1 MLISFRIMIKKV
13 IYISISLILLLLVVN
28 YITNNKSWVIKF
40 YVDQGENQSRTLI
53 YIKGNHMKLVT
64 KDYTYLY
71 NSVSK
76 TISFINKKD
85 NNYWLGN
92 VSDFRKAVTRMK
104 IQNDNDFL
112 LNDVSFLRNL
122 NSIDKKNF
130 QEMMNRRTGKNPLI
144 PDYSIFD
151 NFNIISTPNFTS
163 VGEYAVRKY
172 EVRHSGKVL
181 EEVWIAENLLSH
193 MGWNMIDFKD
203 FLEVFFF
210 HSGVAPYFNLNSYI
224 KVRKNGLPLK
234 TIIFNGKEKTIITM
248 DYASKTRLN
257 EDDFSIPKNF
267 NLTSV
272 DETLVPVSK

>member
-1 MLISFRIMIKKV
+1 MIKKI
-13 IYISISLILLLLVVN
+13 IYISASLILLLVIAK
-28 YITNNKSWVIKF
+28 YFTDDKSWVIKF
-40 YVDQGENQSRTLI
+40 YVDQGEKRSRTLI
-53 YIKGNHMKLVT
+53 YIKKDQMKIVT
-64 KDYTYLY
+64 KDHTYLY

-92 VSDFRKAVTRMK
+92 VSDFRKAVTQIK
-104 IQNDNDFL
+104 IQDDNDFL

-122 NSIDKKNF
+122 NSVDKKHF
-130 QEMMNRRTGKNPLI
+130 QEMMNRRTGQNPLI
-144 PDYSIFD
+144 PDYSIFN

-172 EVRHSGKVL
+172 EVRHSGKLL

-193 MGWNMIDFKD
+193 MGWNMLNFKD

-210 HSGVAPYFNLNSYI
+210 HSGVAPYFNLNSYM

-234 TIIFNGKEKTIITM
+234 VIIFNGKNKTTITM
-248 DYASKTRLN
+248 DHASKTKLN
-257 EDDFSIPKNF
+257 KDDFSIPENF
-267 NLTSV
+267 NLTTV
-272 DETLVPVSK
+272 DKTLVTISR